1 MPKNPINSP
10 ENVIFCKKCVQSNQK
25 VTSSSLISDD
35 KNHTNKNRMGLV
47 NDICD
52 GCRQVE
58 RKFNQNIDWNE
69 RETKLKEILEKY
81 RSRNGSYDCIVPGS
95 GGKDSVFQAEILKKK
110 YNMNPLTVTF
120 SPHMYTEAGMQ
131 NFHNWPLWGDVHNF
145 LYTPSGGVHRKLT
158 ELAFKNL
165 LHPFQPFI
173 FGQRHFA
180 SHMALL
186 FGIPLIFM
194 GESQSEAGS
203 ADETDEIMMP
213 YKYWSKNNEEEKI
226 LISGLELDE
235 LNKKHNISKNDSK
248 FYLPNNVEVLKNN
261 DIKVLYLG
269 EFEKFEPQENYYLAT
284 KVSRFVGSS
293 ERTQQSF
300 SKYSSMDDKVD
311 TFHHYTAY
319 VKFGYGRCTEEA
331 TKEIRHNYITREEG
345 VKLVHK
351 YDHEFP
357 DKYFKDFLSYINI
370 NEEEFY
376 ETLDKFRSDHLWEK
390 NGNDSKHCK
399 NWTLKHKVN

>member
-1 MPKNPINSP
+1 MPKNLINSP
-10 ENVIFCKKCVQSNQK
+10 EKVIFCKRCVHSNQK
-25 VTSSSLISDD
+25 VVSSSLISDD
-35 KNHTNKNRMGLV
+35 KNHTNRKRMGFI
-47 NDICD
+47 DGICD
-52 GCRQVE
+52 GCMQVE
-58 RKFNQNIDWNE
+58 RKFNQNIDWDE
-69 RETKLKEILEKY
+69 REAKLKKILEKY

-131 NFHNWPLWGDVHNF
+131 NFHNWPLWGDVNNF
-145 LYTPSGGVHRKLT
+145 LYTPSGGTHRKLT

-173 FGQRHFA
+173 FG
-180 SHMALL
+180 
-186 FGIPLIFM
+186 
-194 GESQSEAGS
+194 ESQSEAGS
-203 ADETDEIMMP
+203 ADEADEIMMP
-213 YKYWSKNNEEEKI
+213 YKYWSKNNEKEKI

-235 LNKKHNISKNDSK
+235 LNKKHNISKNDLK
-248 FYLPNNVEVLKNN
+248 FYLPNDVELLKKN
-261 DIKVLYLG
+261 DIRVLYLG
-269 EFEKFEPQENYYLAT
+269 EFERFEPQENYYLAT
-284 KVSRFVGSS
+284 KVSRFVASS

-370 NEEEFY
+370 NEDEFY
-376 ETLDKFRSDHLWEK
+376 GTLDKFRSNHLWIK
-390 NGNDSKHCK
+390 SGNDTKHCK
-399 NWTLKHKVN
+399 NWTLKHKVS